1 MPKKRTFSITIQINN
16 GSAPPETFMVS
27 EGKAMKIVDLIQP
40 EMKKQREALRSLSN
54 KTTLDP
60 FFTEEN

>member
-16 GSAPPETFMVS
+16 GSAPPETFTVS

-40 EMKKQREALRSLSN
+40 EMKKQREALRSFSN